1 MICFSLHWFKIYVCH
16 QESRQIVLTRVQALY
31 NFTARLVAATDVTIC
46 MQQVWMIFNRKENYT
61 QLK

>member
-1 MICFSLHWFKIYVCH
+1 MICFSLHWFKIHVCH

-31 NFTARLVAATDVTIC
+31 NFTARLVAATDV
-46 MQQVWMIFNRKENYT
+46 QQVWMIFNRKEKYT

>member
-46 MQQVWMIFNRKENYT
+46 MQQVWMIFNRK
-61 QLK
+61 